1 MRAASRE
8 AKARL
13 GVLLSGRGSNFQA
26 ILKAQ
31 QAGQL
36 PGAEIA
42 LVLSNK
48 TAAEGLT
55 VAQAHQIPTAVVSP
69 KAYPERREY
78 DARLLEHLRE
88 AQVDL
93 IVLAGYTR
101 VLSDVLL
108 RAYPN
113 RILNIHPSLLPAF
126 GGMGMVGM
134 KVHEAVIQAYKAG
147 EVQTSGCSVHLVT
160 ETVDGGPVLGQSTV
174 TLETSDTPET
184 LAAKV
189 LAEEHRLYPQ
199 VLGQFIQAHGL
210 AHQGPGHD
218 YAGG

>member
-1 MRAASRE
+1 
-8 AKARL
+8 L

-48 TAAEGLT
+48 AAAEGLA
-55 VAQAHQIPTAVVSP
+55 VAQAHQIPTEVVSP
-69 KAYPERREY
+69 KAYPDRREY
-78 DARLLEHLRE
+78 DARLLNHLRE
-88 AQVDL
+88 ARVDV

-108 RAYPN
+108 HAYPN

-134 KVHEAVIQAYKAG
+134 KVHEAVIHAYQTG

-160 ETVDGGPVLGQSTV
+160 ETVDGGPVLGQAIV
-174 TLETSDTPET
+174 TLEASDTPET

-199 VLGQFIQAHGL
+199 VLGQFIQAQGL
-210 AHQGPGHD
+210 TRQGSGHD